1 MAENPA
7 GLTRLQP
14 RAMDIPQN
22 DSASNEALLTICLL
36 AAFSDGSKS
45 DTEREEVRRI
55 ATDLGV
61 PDPAGLVRRVLT
73 GRAAIADA
81 AAALPGQNEKL
92 LAYEMALGVCEAD
105 GQLIAPERA
114 FLENLRSALQIDA
127 AKSAEIEKTVEPLV
141 LAPVATPGAPVPP
154 PAPAAAVDNAP
165 MILNYSILNG
175 ALELLPDS
183 LATMAIL
190 PMQMKMVYRIG
201 KTHGADWDRSRIKEF
216 LAVGGIGLGS
226 QMVEGFARKLMG
238 GFAKKMGGK
247 LIGKA
252 AGQLTGSA
260 FSFASTY
267 AIGHLAEQYHRGG
280 GRLDTAAAKQL
291 FASLQEKARGLHAAH
306 IPQIQEKAAGLTPSS
321 ILQMVAGKGP

>member
-1 MAENPA
+1 
-7 GLTRLQP
+7 
-14 RAMDIPQN
+14 MDIPQN

-81 AAALPGQNEKL
+81 AATLPGQNEKL

-114 FLENLRSALQIDA
+114 FLENLRSALQIDSTQ
-127 AKSAEIEKTVEPLV
+127 SANIEKTVEPLV
-141 LAPVATPGAPVPP
+141 LAPVATPALPAPE
-154 PAPAAAVDNAP
+154 PAAAVDNGS

-175 ALELLPDS
+175 ALELLPDT

-201 KTHGADWDRSRIKEF
+201 KTHGIEWDRSRIKEF

-226 QMVEGFARKLMG
+226 QMVEGFARKIMG

-247 LIGKA
+247 LVGKA

-267 AIGHLAEQYHRGG
+267 AIGHLADQYHRGG
-280 GRLDTAAAKQL
+280 GRLDTAAAKQT
-291 FASLQEKARGLHAAH
+291 FANLQAKARELHARH
-306 IPQIQEKAAGLTPSS
+306 LPQIQEKASTLNPAS
-321 ILQMVAGKGP
+321 ILKMVTGSGQP